1 VSSLVESSSSLTRV
15 RSFAVQMEWRLA
27 VLVGGIATVLAVT
40 VAHAHDWFVMTDE
53 LLYERLAINAA
64 HTFSPLPAIHG
75 HSVGNMNQLYPLLIA
90 PIFGHGNVAASL
102 TQAHVLNAI
111 VMASAAL
118 PVFALAR
125 EMQQSRGWALFAA
138 GVSVAGP
145 WMVLSSFLLTE
156 VAAYPAF
163 VWAVWGIERALAR
176 PGRRADGLALALVA
190 LATFARVQLVVLLPA
205 FALVAVVQELRYREG
220 RTGREVWRRHEV
232 LFGVVAGLAVV
243 GLLLAASGRLA
254 SAFGTYSVTAHGSIV
269 PLGSFELALRHLA
282 VLSLGFGIV
291 PLVLGLGWAL
301 VSLWRPDDPRSH
313 AFALLTTVLVVGM
326 SIQVGSFAVRFGG
339 SVVRDRYLFYVVPL
353 LLVATVAFLGQQRK
367 SLLGPLVGGLVF
379 ALGIG
384 MQGPTFRYE
393 GLFADSP
400 SSVSF
405 LWFWRIFHPV
415 GGVRVAYLV
424 AALGIVLAIAIAE
437 LLVLAPRVVP
447 VMVAVLTAACA
458 VTFAVVAFDRLFTRT
473 GTAGRPVSV
482 NQGHIFEWID
492 HQVPSGH
499 SVAILPYQTVF
510 SDFWSSAA
518 VWWDVEFWNESIS
531 RALVLG
537 KSFAWTP
544 TGTFPVEGL
553 DVNPRTGVIA
563 EAPADY
569 LVSAPADM
577 RLQIAQDRIGA
588 DRNLQL
594 GAVPKPWKVS
604 WMTLGLSPDGYVLPH
619 RAGRIRVF
627 AEPGQTEPQT
637 RAVTWTVAV
646 PSEAQGDLFFTAN
659 EVSRTLSP
667 AEVTQVSAN
676 VCVPPDGFADIVV
689 NADDD
694 TVIGL
699 GVPYDPTTVGQPR
712 HVAVR
717 LADLSLGP
725 PSGRCRP

>member
-15 RSFAVQMEWRLA
+15 RSLALQVEWRLA
-27 VLVGGIATVLAVT
+27 VLVAGIATVLAVT

-64 HTFSPLPAIHG
+64 HTLSPFPAIHG
-75 HSVGNMNQLYPLLIA
+75 HAVGNMNQLYPLLIA
-90 PIFGHGNVAASL
+90 PVFGHGNVAASL

-111 VMASAAL
+111 IMASTAL

-125 EMQQSRGWALFAA
+125 QLQPSRRWALFAA

-156 VAAYPAF
+156 VAAYPTF
-163 VWAVWGIERALAR
+163 VWAVWAIERAVAR
-176 PGRRADGLALALVA
+176 PGRRADALALALIA
-190 LATFARVQLVVLLPA
+190 LATSARVQLVVLLPA

-220 RTGREVWRRHEV
+220 RTGREVWRRHDV
-232 LFGVVAGLAVV
+232 LFGVVVALVVVALA
-243 GLLLAASGRLA
+243 LAASGHLA

-301 VSLWRPDDPRSH
+301 VSVWRPDDARSH
-313 AFALLTTVLVVGM
+313 AFALLTAVLVVGM

-339 SVVRDRYLFYVVPL
+339 SVVRDRYLFYVAPL
-353 LLVATVAFLGQQRK
+353 LLVGTVAFLGQARK
-367 SLLGPLVGGLVF
+367 NIVAPIVGGLVF

-405 LWFWRIFHPV
+405 LWFWRVFHPV
-415 GGVRVAYLV
+415 GGVRVAFLV
-424 AALGIVLAIAIAE
+424 AALGLVVAIGIAQ

-447 VMVAVLTAACA
+447 LIVAVLTVASAL
-458 VTFAVVAFDRLFTRT
+458 TFSVVAFDRLFTRT
-473 GTAGRPVSV
+473 GTAGRPVSI

-492 HQVPSGH
+492 HQVPAGH

-553 DVNPRTGVIA
+553 HVDPRTGVIA
-563 EAPADY
+563 EEPADY

-594 GAVPKPWKVS
+594 GAVAKPWRVT
-604 WMTLGLSPDGYVLPH
+604 WMSLGLSPDGYVLPH
-619 RAGRIRVF
+619 RAARIRVF
-627 AEPGQTEPQT
+627 ADAGQTEAQART
-637 RAVTWTVAV
+637 VTWTVAA
-646 PSEAQGDLFFTAN
+646 PSEAQGDFLYTADAT
-659 EVSRTLSP
+659 VRKLSP
-667 AEVTQVSAN
+667 GEVAQVSEN
-676 VCVPPDGFADIVV
+676 VCVPPDGFADIVL

-699 GVPYDPTTVGQPR
+699 GVPYDPTTVSQPR
-712 HVAVR
+712 HVAFR

-725 PSGRCRP
+725 PSGRCKP

>member
-1 VSSLVESSSSLTRV
+1 MSSLVQSSSSLTRV
-15 RSFAVQMEWRLA
+15 RSLALQVEWRLA
-27 VLVGGIATVLAVT
+27 VLFGAIASVLAIT

-64 HTFSPLPAIHG
+64 QTFSPVPAIHG
-75 HSVGNMNQLYPLLIA
+75 HGVANMNQLYPLLIA
-90 PIFGHGNVAASL
+90 PVFGHRNVATSL
-102 TQAHVLNAI
+102 TEAHVVNAI
-111 VMASAAL
+111 IMASAAL

-125 EMQQSRGWALFAA
+125 ELQQSRAWALFAA

-156 VAAYPAF
+156 VAAYPAC
-163 VWAVWGIERALAR
+163 VWAVWGMERALAR
-176 PGRRADGLALALVA
+176 PGRRADGLALALIA
-190 LATFARVQLVVLLPA
+190 LATAARVQLVVLLPA
-205 FALVAVVQELRYREG
+205 FALVAVVQELRYREE
-220 RTGREVWRRHEV
+220 RTGREVWRRHDV
-232 LFGVVAGLAVV
+232 LFGVVGALVV
-243 GLLLAASGRLA
+243 VALGLAASGHLA

-301 VSLWRPDDPRSH
+301 VSVWRPDDPRSH
-313 AFALLTTVLVVGM
+313 GFALLTAVLVLGM

-339 SVVRDRYLFYVVPL
+339 SVVRDRYLFYVAPL
-353 LLVATVAFLGQQRK
+353 LLVGTVAFLGQARK
-367 SLLGPLVGGLVF
+367 HLAAPVVGGLVF

-384 MQGPTFRYE
+384 VQGPTFRYE

-405 LWFWRIFHPV
+405 LWFWRVFHPV

-424 AALGIVLAIAIAE
+424 AALGLVVAIGIAQ

-447 VMVAVLTAACA
+447 AIVAVLTVASAL
-458 VTFAVVAFDRLFTRT
+458 TFAVVAFDRLFTRT
-473 GTAGRPVSV
+473 GTAGRPVTV

-492 HQVPSGH
+492 HQVPAGP
-499 SVAILPYQTVF
+499 SVSILPYQTVF

-553 DVNPRTGVIA
+553 HVNLRTGLIA
-563 EAPADY
+563 ETPSDY
-569 LVSAPADM
+569 LVSAPADI

-594 GAVPKPWKVS
+594 GAVAKPWRVS
-604 WMTLGLSPDGYVLPH
+604 WMTLGMSPDGYLLPH

-627 AEPGQTEPQT
+627 AEAGQTQPES
-637 RAVTWTVAV
+637 RSVSWTVAV
-646 PSEAQGDLFFTAN
+646 PSEAQGDLFFTA
-659 EVSRTLSP
+659 EDAGHTLSP
-667 AEVTQVSAN
+667 AEVTQISHT
-676 VCVPPDGFADIVV
+676 VCVPPNGFADIVV

-699 GVPYDPTTVGQPR
+699 GVPYDPTTVSQPR

-725 PSGRCRP
+725 PTGRCRP